1 MNRLQL
7 TISIACAALLSSGL
21 AMGGEIY
28 KWIDENG
35 NVHYEDRPIGESNV
49 ERVVDVRT
57 RNTDTVAVAARVDE
71 QRKARAAARQVES
84 EAPEEMSKED
94 LRAEQQA
101 RQQQCQSYR
110 DKLQAFLTAPRM
122 YREDAAG
129 EREYLEEDDSLE
141 KAMNYYVM
149 GVHQPLIVKKGDDVT
164 GVLRFGDVF
173 EVVREELV
181 NCALG

>member
-35 NVHYEDRPIGESNV
+35 NVHYEDRPIGAGNV
-49 ERVVDVRT
+49 ERVADVRS
-57 RNTDTVAVAARVDE
+57 RSTDTVAVAARVDE

-84 EAPEEMSKED
+84 EAPEGMSKEEV
-94 LRAEQQA
+94 RAEQQA
-101 RQQQCQSYR
+101 RREKCQSYR

-122 YREDAAG
+122 YEETAAG
-129 EREYLEEDDSLE
+129 ERDYLDDDEIMAARSRVEEKIEEYCGAS
-141 KAMNYYVM
+141 
-149 GVHQPLIVKKGDDVT
+149 
-164 GVLRFGDVF
+164 
-173 EVVREELV
+173 
-181 NCALG
+181 